1 VWKIVQLFFLRDRPG
16 VKQRE
21 IPGVA
26 KNTVEILSY
35 AREKA
40 TRRTGQLARKHV
52 KENLLVCETC
62 LPKLP
67 QSFTVNIVVLY
78 LSWHCLGLA
87 LIKTIQWCMVINNSC
102 KTFNFITKLSYW
114 ISLIYIDTSIALLFV
129 LSGKF
134 IAKDVKVNMTELPPP
149 PVFMQYFKP
158 PWKLWR
164 IFYSSFRYRTFC
176 MRTCTNLYNLYKR

>member
-1 VWKIVQLFFLRDRPG
+1 MWKIVQLFFLRDRPG

-102 KTFNFITKLSYW
+102 RAEN
-114 ISLIYIDTSIALLFV
+114 
-129 LSGKF
+129 
-134 IAKDVKVNMTELPPP
+134 LPPKMLKWTWQNSP
-149 PVFMQYFKP
+149 LPQFLCSTSNHLESYEEYFTAHFVIGHFV
-158 PWKLWR
+158 WELV
-164 IFYSSFRYRTFC
+164 
-176 MRTCTNLYNLYKR
+176 RTCITCMNDKNKWKSEKKILSILLEAKNKANRIESW